1 MQEIRQVNG
10 VKSDGNCRIFA
21 LYMQKLIYFIL
32 NINKTEEFNK
42 KTCKMERNAL

>member
-10 VKSDGNCRIFA
+10 VKSDGNCWIFA
-21 LYMQKLIYFIL
+21 LYMQKMIYSIL